1 VKTSHKLANT
11 GLATKV
17 EMVAKIEALPAIGVL
32 DWEEFLCNSI
42 EDFEELLIVVL
53 RSLVSFFSF
62 VVEIINCP
70 SVFLE
75 VLERFAFK
83 QGKRCI
89 RLMFSCN

>member
-1 VKTSHKLANT
+1 VNT
-11 GLATKV
+11 ELATNV

-32 DWEEFLCNSI
+32 DWEEFLCDLI
-42 EDFEELLIVVL
+42 EHFEELLIVVP
-53 RSLVSFFSF
+53 RSLVSFSSF
-62 VVEIINCP
+62 IVEISDCP

-89 RLMFSCN
+89 RLMFSCS